1 MPVYRSPRSLVS
13 SIAHLPS
20 GSIVDTRIEDIDIEL
35 TKYKTESAAITQ
47 KTGVNSIED
56 LQNDPGLQAQHLKTA
71 VTLLPELQ
79 ARMVI
84 LDMHMNV
91 LGALIKGIQNR
102 ALDSYFELEQN
113 ITKQTKQQ
121 MLALVKEPKGNRAV
135 DKLRLFIIWFL
146 SLAPEQDVTRA
157 EWTQFE
163 EALTACGAD
172 VSCLPYIRQ

>member
-1 MPVYRSPRSLVS
+1 MPVFPSQRWLVR
-13 SIAHLPS
+13 LGFPDPPS
-20 GSIVDTRIEDIDIEL
+20 QPADAQAEDIDIEL
-35 TKYKTESAAITQ
+35 TKYKTDSAAITA
-47 KTGVNSIED
+47 KTGLTSID
-56 LQNDPGLQAQHLKTA
+56 DIQNDPSLQAQHLKTA

-79 ARMVI
+79 ARKAIM
-84 LDMHMNV
+84 DMHMEV

-102 ALDSYFELEQN
+102 SLDSYFELEQN
-113 ITKQTKQQ
+113 ITKQTKPQ
-121 MLALVKEPKGNRAV
+121 MLALLKEAKGSNAT

-172 VSCLPYIRQ
+172 ISSLPYIRQ

>member
-1 MPVYRSPRSLVS
+1 VT
-13 SIAHLPS
+13 SI
-20 GSIVDTRIEDIDIEL
+20 D
-35 TKYKTESAAITQ
+35 
-47 KTGVNSIED
+47 D
-56 LQNDPGLQAQHLKTA
+56 LQNDPGVQAQHLKTA

-79 ARMVI
+79 ARKAI
-84 LDMHMNV
+84 LDMHMSV

-102 ALDSYFELEQN
+102 SLDSYFELEQN

-121 MLALVKEPKGNRAV
+121 MLALLKEAKGDEAI

-163 EALTACGAD
+163 EALTASGAD
-172 VSCLPYIRQ
+172 ISCIPYIKQYVYPFLNPNPPRSLASSISY